1 MKDAVNDAT
10 SKAIIPLVRFTKKGD
25 DLYVFVCSWHE
36 KKVLIKS
43 LASNKCKIIKEIS
56 MLGDTKNV
64 KWEQSDNGLAL
75 KMPSSFLKEIPV
87 VGFKIRFQNY

>member
-1 MKDAVNDAT
+1 
-10 SKAIIPLVRFTKKGD
+10 
-25 DLYVFVCSWHE
+25 
-36 KKVLIKS
+36 
-43 LASNKCKIIKEIS
+43 
-56 MLGDTKNV
+56 LGDTKNV